1 MLVQVK
7 KKAQITI
14 PLKIRKAVGIDE
26 GDVLDV
32 EVKDKE
38 IVLKPVK
45 QRKIKL
51 KLVPAAKLKEL
62 EGIFSIGGDAVKDTE
77 AIWDDV

>member
-1 MLVQVK
+1 
-7 KKAQITI
+7 
-14 PLKIRKAVGIDE
+14 
-26 GDVLDV
+26 V

>member
-14 PLKIRKAVGIDE
+14 PLKIREAAGITE
-26 GDVLDV
+26 GDMLDV

-38 IVLKPVK
+38 IVLTPVK
-45 QRKIKL
+45 RRKIKL
-51 KLVPAAKLKEL
+51 KLVPAKKLKAL
-62 EGIFSIGGDAVKDTE
+62 EGIFSLGGDAVKDTE